1 MARKVQLN
9 SLYGSLGNQYF
20 RYYKLENAKAITF
33 SGQTT
38 IKWIESRLNSY
49 LNKIVGTKNQ
59 DFIIAL
65 DTDSVVGD
73 SVISVN
79 GKSIK
84 IEDFYNS
91 IENNYLK
98 YDEFNSDFVKS
109 VSNKTTVSLSK
120 FGELEE
126 KNIKYVM
133 KHKVKKKLYKIKVGN
148 DEVIVTE
155 DHSIIIKEKST
166 NIIKSVTPKG
176 LSPEKHFII
185 NIIGIDTDTNAC

>member
-1 MARKVQLN
+1 LN

-38 IKWIESRLNSY
+38 IKWIESRLNAY

-79 GKSIK
+79 GKDIT

-98 YDEFNSDFVKS
+98 CDEFNSNFVKS
-109 VSNKTTVSLSK
+109 VSDKTTVSLSK
-120 FGELEE
+120 FGDLEE
-126 KNIKYVM
+126 KNINYVM
-133 KHKVKKKLYKIKVGN
+133 KHKVKKKLYKIKVGK

-155 DHSIIIKEKST
+155 DHSIIVKEKST
-166 NIIKSVTPKG
+166 NIIKSVTPKE
-176 LSPEKHFII
+176 LSPDRHFII